1 MRHSPRSFAGCLRRI
16 APAAALALAIAC
28 TLGCR
33 SNLPG
38 AAPSPISKNPFVA
51 TTYYS
56 PAAKVSKLLV
66 IAPSTSKFES
76 KVDLSTAH
84 AARLA
89 EINTFTEGFVK
100 ALPAAMSARLLM
112 APVSGKVIALPVAVA
127 NLKVN
132 APEFPFHLKIDP
144 YSTQYGPTGGRL
156 NVEIVLREAGS
167 DRVVWKA
174 IAEVLVD
181 PAAGPEAAAAA
192 LGDRI
197 RTRLAQDGLL

>member
-1 MRHSPRSFAGCLRRI
+1 MRHSPTSFAGCLRRI

-28 TLGCR
+28 TMGCR
-33 SNLPG
+33 PHLPG

-100 ALPAAMSARLLM
+100 ALPAAMSGILL
-112 APVSGKVIALPVAVA
+112 
-127 NLKVN
+127 
-132 APEFPFHLKIDP
+132 
-144 YSTQYGPTGGRL
+144 
-156 NVEIVLREAGS
+156 
-167 DRVVWKA
+167 
-174 IAEVLVD
+174 
-181 PAAGPEAAAAA
+181 PAARSADAAQA
-192 LGDRI
+192 LERLGSVSTPTYTRRRWSEGSMSSGSRTEMTKRLSGHSRRI
-197 RTRLAQDGLL
+197 GSICSGA